1 MPRLEMSKEVMMC
14 TGLGQS
20 MGSGQE
26 TTAEQEKGAGA
37 LAFGLYMLKMECFAP
52 KVRRSSGGPLSRN
65 DRFWGGYTA
74 TRLTEARSRRREGG
88 GGPWGWPKVNKSLAG
103 RWTPSSGAQKSS
115 WGHGCT
121 GEPEG
126 AGVTTQGVGRVR
138 RKEGQL
144 KNSGAHGQAR
154 HRRRERGLDASR

>member
-1 MPRLEMSKEVMMC
+1 MSKEVMMC

-52 KVRRSSGGPLSRN
+52 KVGRSSGGPLSRN

-74 TRLTEARSRRREGG
+74 TQLTEARSRRHEGG
-88 GGPWGWPKVNKSLAG
+88 GGPWGWQVI
-103 RWTPSSGAQKSS
+103 
-115 WGHGCT
+115 GH
-121 GEPEG
+121 PALVPRRA
-126 AGVTTQGVGRVR
+126 AGVMATQVNQ
-138 RKEGQL
+138 KGQV
-144 KNSGAHGQAR
+144 
-154 HRRRERGLDASR
+154 